1 MSIANAQTDI
11 ANSPAQIP
19 VNDNL
24 AATADTL
31 FQKFFTQN
39 EDCASWNK
47 ATFSDFITSTTGG
60 DWGQEAPSGNYTE
73 QVSCIRG
80 TDIPQ
85 LNLGSIADAPTRYI
99 LPKNFS
105 TKRVKADNL
114 VVEISGGSP
123 VQATGR
129 IALVPEQVLKY
140 RGDKI
145 ICSNFCRVVE
155 VNPDYLYFFLQYWLY
170 LYRNGRMFDYE
181 NSSTGLKNFDFTSFV
196 EKEPIVM
203 PPIEIARR
211 FNELAEP
218 IYAEIFNAGFEI
230 QHLIETKDHVL
241 PRLMTK
247 GY

>member
-1 MSIANAQTDI
+1 MRSL
-11 ANSPAQIP
+11 
-19 VNDNL
+19 NDNL
-24 AATADTL
+24 ASTADAL
-31 FQKFFTQN
+31 FQKFFIIN
-39 EDCASWNK
+39 DECATWNK

-99 LPKNFS
+99 LPKNFLA
-105 TKRVKADNL
+105 KKVKADNL

-145 ICSNFCRVVE
+145 ICSNFCRVIE
-155 VNPDYLYFFLQYWLY
+155 VNTDYLYFFLQYWLY

-196 EKEPIVM
+196 EREEIVM
-203 PPIEIARR
+203 PPIEVARH
-211 FNELAEP
+211 FNELAAP

-230 QHLIETKDHVL
+230 QHLIETRNHVL